1 MRAAFGPELTEEPF
15 PRLLLGRLLRIVLA
29 VLLAGSAILLAG

>member
-29 VLLAGSAILLAG
+29 ALLAGCAILLAG